1 MPLSLQQASVSPS
14 GQVDLQN
21 CFWTFCASW
30 LDLLCLV
37 TVPTFFSVFHPL
49 CLPSLSCVSMFVYPH
64 LSFKLACYFFFYFV
78 SPSLMCILFSFASR
92 ALLISNCVPS
102 LCSLRIYIISC
113 YLSERVFVFLCVS
126 QVVCVQCFSG
136 SPIFPSLAFLCS
148 SSFQFGF
155 LILYCFE

>member
-21 CFWTFCASW
+21 CFWNFCASW
-30 LDLLCLV
+30 LDLVCLV

-78 SPSLMCILFSFASR
+78 SPSLMCILFSFATR

-102 LCSLRIYIISC
+102 VFPQSIYYLLLFVRACVCLPLCLSGCVCPMFLR
-113 YLSERVFVFLCVS
+113 
-126 QVVCVQCFSG
+126 FSH
-136 SPIFPSLAFLCS
+136 FPQF
-148 SSFQFGF
+148 SFSV
-155 LILYCFE
+155 